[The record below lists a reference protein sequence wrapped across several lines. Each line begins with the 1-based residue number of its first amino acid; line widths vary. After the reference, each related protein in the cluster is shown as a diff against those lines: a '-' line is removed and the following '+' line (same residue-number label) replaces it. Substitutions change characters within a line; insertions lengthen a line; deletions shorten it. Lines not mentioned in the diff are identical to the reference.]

1 MHASL
6 STRGMLSDSPQRA
19 LGRNI
24 SPSLFSATFALPGL
38 HVLLGLSSKV
48 QEDRVLVLSVRVAE
62 VGLLSKQPHES
73 PLASQNPS
81 SEQRRSLSLSSL

>member
-6 STRGMLSDSPQRA
+6 STRGMLSDSPQQA

-62 VGLLSKQPHES
+62 VGLLSKQPGRG
-73 PLASQNPS
+73 PIPS
-81 SEQRRSLSLSSL
+81 SFPES